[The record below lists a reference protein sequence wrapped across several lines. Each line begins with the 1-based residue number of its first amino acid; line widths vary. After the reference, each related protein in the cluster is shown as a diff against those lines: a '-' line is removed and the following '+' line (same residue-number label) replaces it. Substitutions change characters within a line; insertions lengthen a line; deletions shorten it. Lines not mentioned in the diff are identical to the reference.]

1 MLIIIAGVLI
11 PIGMKIISVLNKLL
25 VTGEKSVETLGAMTD
40 KLEGIIKE
48 QYDVKVRDTHM
59 RHEIEALK
67 TALNQKSDKQGT

>member
-1 MLIIIAGVLI
+1 
-11 PIGMKIISVLNKLL
+11 MKIITVLNKLL
-25 VTGEKSVETLGAMTD
+25 VTGEKGAESLGVMTD

-67 TALNQKSDKQGT
+67 TALNQKCDKS